1 MRNANYSAA
10 YDGYLAEFN
19 AYADEIFNKLPENTL
34 TNAMKYSFFAG
45 GKRVRP
51 VIMIASAEKLGGD
64 VKKIL
69 PFAFA
74 LECIHTYSLV
84 HDDLP
89 AMDNDD
95 YRRGKLSVHITMF
108 CGAESRLAILLTTK
122 RRRCSR
128 ATVYLI
134 SLSNICLATL
144 LPIGI

>member
-74 LECIHTYSLV
+74 LECIHT
-84 HDDLP
+84 
-89 AMDNDD
+89 
-95 YRRGKLSVHITMF
+95 
-108 CGAESRLAILLTTK
+108 
-122 RRRCSR
+122 
-128 ATVYLI
+128 
-134 SLSNICLATL
+134 
-144 LPIGI
+144 